1 MNHTWSTPTKEAKG
15 LAKLLTERLLK
26 GDSLQQA
33 MQIPDET
40 LQAFYDYSQDL
51 FVEGRFEDSDAVL
64 FVISLLAP
72 DRPAIWIS
80 QGLAQEKLHQYSAA
94 QMLFEHA
101 SILDPTLAEP
111 YYFAAVCAL
120 AQNDKEAAKSYL
132 ASLQEFGDK
141 RKEDAHIVGLAKSL
155 AKELSHG

>member
-1 MNHTWSTPTKEAKG
+1 MNHTWSIPTKEAKS

-51 FVEGRFEDSDAVL
+51 FVEGRFEDADAVL

-72 DRPAIWIS
+72 DRPAVWIS
-80 QGLAQEKLHQYSAA
+80 QGLAQEKLQQYKAA
-94 QMLFEHA
+94 RMLFEHA
-101 SILDPTLAEP
+101 SILDPALAEP
-111 YYFAAVCAL
+111 YYFAAVCAR
-120 AQNDKEAAKSYL
+120 AQNDIEAAKNYL
-132 ASLQEFGDK
+132 AGLLKLGNT
-141 RKEDAHIVGLAKSL
+141 RKEDAHIVSLAKSL